1 MKKQLIVVVHGV
13 GVREAGVSTAQVTA
27 CLHSGS
33 GRSWRAQSSDDIH
46 LPEYARYGR
55 SGLFSTF
62 HAQLR
67 RFRLYRRDDPET
79 IEAER
84 VVTDFYWGD
93 VSGTGQSLLLVIS
106 GYLRVVLGLAHAV
119 RENARACWPTQG
131 PGDRLRRR
139 LASCAALAIH
149 GPVVALN
156 LVILAGLV
164 LAWGA
169 GLLLP
174 QGLFGLT
181 AEALAGWVL
190 GFGALAAGYG
200 TLSVARVYLVRHLA
214 DWVIW
219 SGVLVLALC
228 LMGVA
233 GDADLPGWLGALDRQ
248 FAAASCT
255 GSTLPQVCI
264 TDYRGIERLGLWLM
278 TAMMLVWSLVILCT
292 LALALL
298 SRMRQATTAARNFVI
313 PALSL
318 MMLLWFLT
326 MTAVWAAVMNLPG
339 NLARNP
345 EHVAGALRLVIPA
358 ALALLLI
365 AAAGSYVHLRKGREM
380 RALPPA
386 DYLKRRDTLA
396 ERHRLIVAPALL
408 RVLRLFL
415 AAVAAL
421 GFWGA
426 IGADGPLVMSHQA
439 VNWTIAGIGLGGVA
453 LTGFARGAFAM
464 GIGILADVVV
474 YLNDYSWK
482 SAEIDPA
489 TGQPFGNHTRTPV
502 ERLLGLRRVAPDESV
517 MPQGYWLRRRIGDR
531 LDVLMQRLIRAERPD
546 AICIISHSQGTVI
559 ALDLLAEQGAHW
571 REAAGRPVPLVLVTM
586 GSPYTHIYNT
596 YFPASFAPAHLRRGL
611 LPVAEGGNLTA
622 WTNIFRT
629 DDFVGTHI
637 DTTRDAG
644 MPDGGRGWPEERPV
658 RPNGH
663 TGYWVDRKVIPIL
676 RKAIEF

>member
-55 SGLFSTF
+55 GGLFGTF

-67 RFRLYRRDDPET
+67 RFRLYRRDDPEA

-84 VVTDFYWGD
+84 VVADFYWGD

-106 GYLRVVLGLAHAV
+106 GFLRVVLGLAHAV
-119 RENARACWPTQG
+119 RENARSCWPDQT

-139 LASCAALAIH
+139 LTSCSALAIH

-164 LAWGA
+164 LAWA
-169 GLLLP
+169 ARSLLP
-174 QGLFGLT
+174 LGLWGVT
-181 AEALAGWVL
+181 ADQLAGWLL
-190 GFGALAAGYG
+190 GFGALAVGYG
-200 TLSVARVYLVRHLA
+200 TLRMARVYLVRHLA

-228 LMGVA
+228 LLGVA
-233 GDADLPGWLGALDRQ
+233 GTDALPGRLGGLDAQ
-248 FAAASCT
+248 LAVSSCA
-255 GSTLPQVCI
+255 GSAVVETCQS
-264 TDYRGIERLGLWLM
+264 DYRGIERLGLWLM
-278 TAMMLVWSLVILCT
+278 AAMMLVWSLVILCT
-292 LALALL
+292 LALAGM
-298 SRMRQATTAARNFVI
+298 SRLRRGATGARNFII

-339 NLARNP
+339 GLVRNP
-345 EHVAGALRLVIPA
+345 DHVAGALRLVVPA
-358 ALALLLI
+358 AAALVLI
-365 AAAGSYVHLRKGREM
+365 ALAGGFVHLRKGREM
-380 RALPPA
+380 AALPPA
-386 DYLKRRDTLA
+386 DYLAQRDTLA

-415 AAVAAL
+415 VVVAGL
-421 GFWGA
+421 GLWGA
-426 IGADGPLVMSHQA
+426 VGAGGPLVLSHKA
-439 VNWTIAGIGLGGVA
+439 VNWAIAGIGLGGVA

-482 SAEIDPA
+482 SQEINPA
-489 TGQPFGNHTRTPV
+489 TGKAFGTHTRTPM
-502 ERLLGLRRVAPDESV
+502 ERALGLRKLAPSESV

-546 AICIISHSQGTVI
+546 AICVISHSQGTVI
-559 ALDLLAEQGAHW
+559 ALDLLAERGAHW
-571 REAAGRPVPLVLVTM
+571 RDAAGRPVPLVLVTM
-586 GSPYTHIYNT
+586 GSPYTHLYNT
-596 YFPASFAPAHLRRGL
+596 YFPASFVPAHSRRGL
-611 LPVAEGGNLTA
+611 LPETQGGNLAA

-637 DTTRDAG
+637 DTTRDDG
-644 MPDGGRGWPEERPV
+644 MPNAGRGWPEERPV
-658 RPNGH
+658 PPNGH
-663 TGYWVDRKVIPIL
+663 TGYWLDRKVIPIL

>member
-55 SGLFSTF
+55 GGLFGTF
-62 HAQLR
+62 HAQMR
-67 RFRLYRRDDPET
+67 RFRLYRRDDPAA

-84 VVTDFYWGD
+84 VVADFYWGD

-119 RENARACWPTQG
+119 RENARACWPGQE

-164 LAWGA
+164 LAWVA

-174 QGLFGLT
+174 KGLWGLT

-190 GFGALAAGYG
+190 GLGALAVGYG
-200 TLSVARVYLVRHLA
+200 TLRMARVYLVRHLA

-233 GDADLPGWLGALDRQ
+233 GEAALPGGLGALDHQ
-248 FAAASCT
+248 FAAASCA
-255 GSTLPQVCI
+255 GSAQPQVCVA
-264 TDYRGIERLGLWLM
+264 DYRGIERLGLWLM

-298 SRMRQATTAARNFVI
+298 SRMRRGATAARNFVI

-339 NLARNP
+339 DLVRNP
-345 EHVAGALRLVIPA
+345 DHVAGALRLVVPA
-358 ALALLLI
+358 AVALVLI
-365 AAAGSYVHLRKGREM
+365 ALAGGYVHLRKGREM
-380 RALPPA
+380 RARHPA
-386 DYLKRRDTLA
+386 DYLAQRDTLA

-415 AAVAAL
+415 AAVAVL
-421 GFWGA
+421 GIWAA
-426 IGADGPLVMSHQA
+426 IGAGGPLVLSHEA

-489 TGQPFGNHTRTPV
+489 SGQPFGTHTRTPV
-502 ERLLGLRRVAPDESV
+502 ERLLGLRKTAPAESV

-531 LDVLMQRLIRAERPD
+531 LDVLMQRLIRAEQPD
-546 AICIISHSQGTVI
+546 AICVISHSQGTVI
-559 ALDLLAEQGAHW
+559 ALDLLAERGAHW
-571 REAAGRPVPLVLVTM
+571 RAAAGRPVSLVLVTM
-586 GSPYTHIYNT
+586 GSPYTHLYNT
-596 YFPASFAPAHLRRGL
+596 YFPASFAPPHQRPGLR
-611 LPVAEGGNLTA
+611 PEAEGGNLAA

-637 DTTRDAG
+637 DTTRDSGA
-644 MPDGGRGWPEERPV
+644 PNGGRGWPEERPV
-658 RPNGH
+658 PPNGH

-676 RKAIEF
+676 RKAIAF